1 MYKVIDKRDD
11 TFSFYNDLRDFVEE
25 NLSLEDVIESLDDIY
40 EPVDLPIVGKMHIS
54 TIVKNLASEDDL
66 DMLLNDEIDYRTD
79 DIIYEVEH
87 YDSCDWGDYEI
98 IETVEE
104 DNYAEV

>member
-1 MYKVIDKRDD
+1 MYKVIDKTDD
-11 TFSFYNDLRDFVEE
+11 TISYYNDLRDFVEE
-25 NLSLEDVIESLDDIY
+25 HMIIDDVIESLDDIY

-54 TIVKNLASEDDL
+54 TIVKNLASDDDL
-66 DMLLNDEIDYRTD
+66 DMLLNNEIDYETD
-79 DIIYEVEH
+79 NLIYEVEH

-98 IETVEE
+98 SEPKEE

>member
-1 MYKVIDKRDD
+1 MYKVIDKTDD
-11 TFSFYNDLRDFVEE
+11 TISYYNDLRDFVEE
-25 NLSLEDVIESLDDIY
+25 HMTIDDVIESLDDIY

-66 DMLLNDEIDYRTD
+66 DMLLNDEIDFRTD

-98 IETVEE
+98 VEVEEE

>member
-1 MYKVIDKRDD
+1 MYKVIDKVDD

-25 NLSLEDVIESLDDIY
+25 KLSLDDVIESLDDIY
-40 EPVDLPIVGKMHIS
+40 EPVDLPIVGKMHMS

-66 DMLLNDEIDYRTD
+66 DMLLNDEIDYETD
-79 DIIYEVEH
+79 NMIYEIEH
-87 YDSCDWGDYEI
+87 YGSYEWGDYEI
-98 IETVEE
+98 LEVEEE

>member
-1 MYKVIDKRDD
+1 MYKVIDKTDD
-11 TFSFYNDLRDFVEE
+11 TISYYNDLRDFVEE
-25 NLSLEDVIESLDDIY
+25 HMTIDDVIESLDDIY

-66 DMLLNDEIDYRTD
+66 DMLLNDEIDYETD
-79 DIIYEVEH
+79 NLIYEVEH

-98 IETVEE
+98 SEVEEE
-104 DNYAEV
+104 DNYEEV

>member
-25 NLSLEDVIESLDDIY
+25 HMTIDDVIESLDGIY

-66 DMLLNDEIDYRTD
+66 DMLLNDEIDFYTD
-79 DIIYEVEH
+79 DLIYEVEH
-87 YDSCDWGDYEI
+87 YDSYDWGNYEI
-98 IETVEE
+98 IEVKEE

>member
-1 MYKVIDKRDD
+1 MYRITNKTDY
-11 TFSFYNDLRDFVEE
+11 FYCDDLRDFMEE

-66 DMLLNDEIDYRTD
+66 DMLLNDEIDYQTD
-79 DIIYEVEH
+79 NLIYEVEH
-87 YDSCDWGDYEI
+87 YGSYEWGDYEI
-98 IETVEE
+98 VEVE
-104 DNYAEV
+104 GDNYENAEV

>member
-25 NLSLEDVIESLDDIY
+25 NMSMEDVIESLDDIY
-40 EPVDLPIVGKMHIS
+40 EPIDIPIVGKMHIS

-66 DMLLNDEIDYRTD
+66 DMLLNDEIDYCTD
-79 DIIYEVEH
+79 NLIYEVEH
-87 YDSCDWGDYEI
+87 YGSCDWGDYEI
-98 IETVEE
+98 VEVEEE